1 MASTYVNEL
10 RLEEITTGEQAGT
23 WGDTTNKNLELIGEA
38 LGYGTEAVF
47 DSDANKTTTIADGST
62 DPVRSL
68 YYKVTSSATLST
80 TRTLTLAPSSTSKV
94 WVLENATSGSQSI
107 TVSGGGSD
115 TVTIE
120 NGKIAMIASD
130 GSGNILDIS
139 TKLIA
144 KGQSGGE
151 TTATAA
157 ELNVLDQDTAA
168 TTPTLALT
176 DRLFVHDV
184 GTGNAQVTIANIMKL
199 VYPVG
204 SIYVNASVSTNPGTL
219 LGFGTWAAFGAGKVP
234 VGIDSSDT
242 DFDTAEETGG
252 AKTVTLAEA
261 NLPAHTH
268 AAGSL
273 ATASAGAHTHTLSME
288 TSPGDNPLGGNNNI
302 STDNQGPQGPYT
314 PSALTMASAGAHTH
328 TISGS
333 TGSTGSG
340 TAVANV
346 QPYIVVYMW
355 KRTA

>member
-1 MASTYVNEL
+1 MASTYENEL
-10 RLEEITTGEQAGT
+10 RLEEITAGEQAGT

-38 LGYGTEAVF
+38 LGYGTEALF
-47 DSDANKTTTIADGST
+47 DANENKTTTIADGAT
-62 DPVRSL
+62 DPARSF
-68 YYKVTSSATLST
+68 YYKVTGSATLSGDIK
-80 TRTLTLAPSSTSKV
+80 TLTLAPSSTSKV
-94 WVLENATSGSQSI
+94 WVLENATTGGQSI
-107 TVSGGGSD
+107 TVTQGGSG
-115 TVTIE
+115 TVTIA

-139 TKLIA
+139 SKLVA
-144 KGQSGGE
+144 EGQTS
-151 TTATAA
+151 ATSA

-184 GTGNAQVTIANIMKL
+184 GTGNAQVTIGNIMKL
-199 VYPVG
+199 IYPVG
-204 SIYVNASVSTNPGTL
+204 SIYTNASVSTNPGTL

-261 NLPAHTH
+261 NLPSHNH
-268 AAGSL
+268 GNGSL
-273 ATASAGAHTHTLSME
+273 ATASAGAHTHTITHSDSNGTGDGDGTLGPSCCPNSNE
-288 TSPGDNPLGGNNNI
+288 TSTTN
-302 STDNQGPQGPYT
+302 S
-314 PSALTMASAGAHTH
+314 SGAHTH
-328 TISGS
+328 NI
-333 TGSTGSG
+333 TGSTASTGDG

>member
-62 DPVRSL
+62 DAVRSF
-68 YYKVTSSATLST
+68 YYKVTGTATLST
-80 TRTLTLAPSSTSKV
+80 TRTLTLLPSSTSKV
-94 WVLENATSGSQSI
+94 WVLENATTGGQSI
-107 TVSGGGSD
+107 TVTQGGSG

-120 NGKIAMIASD
+120 HGKIAMIASD

-139 TKLIA
+139 SKLVA
-144 KGQSGGE
+144 EGQTS
-151 TTATAA
+151 ATSA

-184 GTGNAQVTIANIMKL
+184 GTGNAQVTIGNIMKL
-199 VYPVG
+199 IYPVG
-204 SIYVNASVSTNPGTL
+204 SIYTNAAVSTNPGTL

-234 VGIDSSDT
+234 VGIDASDT
-242 DFDTAEETGG
+242 DFDTVEETGG

-273 ATASAGAHTHTLSME
+273 ATASAGAHTHSITHSNSNGSGDGDGTL
-288 TSPGDNPLGGNNNI
+288 
-302 STDNQGPQGPYT
+302 GPSCCPNSNASSNT
-314 PSALTMASAGAHTH
+314 NSAGAHTH

-333 TGSTGSG
+333 TGSIGSG

>member
-1 MASTYVNEL
+1 MASTYENEL
-10 RLEEITTGEQAGT
+10 RLEEITAGEQAGT

-38 LGYGTEAVF
+38 LGYGTEALF
-47 DSDANKTTTIADGST
+47 DADENKSTTIADGST
-62 DPVRSL
+62 DSVRSF
-68 YYKVTSSATLST
+68 YYKVTGSATLST
-80 TRTLTLAPSSTSKV
+80 TRTLTLLPSSTSKV
-94 WVLENATSGSQSI
+94 WVLENATTGGQSI
-107 TVSGGGSD
+107 TVTQGGSG
-115 TVTIE
+115 TVTIAH
-120 NGKIAMIASD
+120 GKIAMIASD

-139 TKLIA
+139 SKLVA
-144 KGQSGGE
+144 EGQTS
-151 TTATAA
+151 ATSA

-184 GTGNAQVTIANIMKL
+184 GTGNAQVTIGNIMKL
-199 VYPVG
+199 IYPVG
-204 SIYVNASVSTNPGTL
+204 SIYTNASVSTNPGTL

-234 VGIDSSDT
+234 VGIDASDT
-242 DFDTAEETGG
+242 DFDTVEETGG

-273 ATASAGAHTHTLSME
+273 ATASAGAHTHSITHSNSNGSGDGDGTL
-288 TSPGDNPLGGNNNI
+288 
-302 STDNQGPQGPYT
+302 GPSCCPNS
-314 PSALTMASAGAHTH
+314 SASSNTNSAGAHTH

-333 TGSTGSG
+333 TGSIGSG